1 LWLLQLVLLI
11 AVGTIAKSALSNAWV
26 VVVVFQ
32 NLLMV
37 VLFQASFYGDK
48 ILARKQRRNDC

>member
-1 LWLLQLVLLI
+1 VAI
-11 AVGTIAKSALSNAWV
+11 AAGVAYCGRNNSESALSNAWV